1 MTTVKEELPFT
12 DTTLNIVFYTLHF
25 EVCMATFLWQGVGPN
40 GETLQGEMEAGSR
53 DAVISRLR
61 AQRIRPK
68 TNKIRAKG
76 KLDQD
81 IKIPGLGEKVAPKDI
96 VIFTRQLATMIDSG
110 LPIVQ
115 SLDIL
120 AQQSENKTLAKIVKQ
135 IKQDVEGGTTF
146 ADSLRKHPKQF
157 DELYTNMVH
166 AGEIGGILDTIL
178 ARLSGYMEKAVK
190 LKAKIKG
197 AMIYPVSIVTVAVL
211 VTAVL
216 LIWVIPVFS
225 DMFSSFGKAL
235 PLPTQI
241 AINLSYVTIAYL
253 KYIIAFWIA
262 IVVAVRMWYKT
273 EKGRYAIDGFLL
285 KLPIFG
291 QLLRKAAVARF
302 SRTLAT
308 LLSSGVP
315 VLDSLLITGKTAGN
329 KVVEKAI
336 LNARQ
341 SISEGKTLTEPLLA
355 SQVFP
360 PMVCQMIN
368 VGETTGALDAMLNK
382 IADFYDDEVD
392 NAVANLT
399 ALMEPLVILFLGV
412 VIGGLVVAMYMPIFK
427 MGSLI
432 NG

>member
-1 MTTVKEELPFT
+1 
-12 DTTLNIVFYTLHF
+12 
-25 EVCMATFLWQGVGPN
+25 MAIFIWQGVGPN
-40 GETLQGEMEAGSR
+40 GETVQGEMEAASR
-53 DAVISRLR
+53 EAVVSRLR

-81 IKIPGLGEKVAPKDI
+81 IKIPGFGEKVAPKDI
-96 VIFTRQLATMIDSG
+96 VIFTRQLATMIDAG

-120 AQQSENKTLAKIVKQ
+120 AQQSENKAFSKIIRQVKL
-135 IKQDVEGGTTF
+135 DVESGTTF
-146 ADSLRKHPKQF
+146 ADALHKHSKQF
-157 DELYTNMVH
+157 DDLYTNMVH

-178 ARLSGYMEKAVK
+178 QRLSGYMEKAIK

-197 AMIYPVSIVTVAVL
+197 AMIYPISIVSVAVI
-211 VTAVL
+211 VTAIL
-216 LIWVIPVFS
+216 LIFVIPTFS

-253 KYIIAFWIA
+253 KYIIAFWLA
-262 IVVAVRMWYKT
+262 LFFSVRAWYKT
-273 EKGRYAIDGFLL
+273 EKGRFAIDGLLL

-302 SRTLAT
+302 TRTLAT

-336 LNARQ
+336 LTARQ

-368 VGETTGALDAMLNK
+368 VGETTGALDSMLNK

-392 NAVANLT
+392 NAVSNLT
-399 ALMEPLVILFLGV
+399 ALMEPLVIVFLGI

-432 NG
+432 NGG